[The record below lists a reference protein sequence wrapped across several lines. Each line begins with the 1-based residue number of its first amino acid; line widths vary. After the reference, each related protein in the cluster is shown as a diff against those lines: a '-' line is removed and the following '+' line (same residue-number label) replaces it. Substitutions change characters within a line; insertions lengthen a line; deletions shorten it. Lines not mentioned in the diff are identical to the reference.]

1 MKPVERA
8 LAVHLVMVMR
18 DMSLAAELGVVQGK
32 RMNAIGLLFNGH
44 IDTNPVS
51 EGWTVDPW
59 GGCYEGPVLLLSRA
73 PDLRDLSGGPVGA
86 PWFYRPPTKSCR
98 G

>member
-51 EGWTVDPW
+51 EGWI
-59 GGCYEGPVLLLSRA
+59 
-73 PDLRDLSGGPVGA
+73 
-86 PWFYRPPTKSCR
+86 R
-98 G
+98 GSLGRL

>member
-18 DMSLAAELGVVQGK
+18 DMSLAAELGVIQGK

-51 EGWTVDPW
+51 EGWIVDPW
-59 GGCYEGPVLLLSRA
+59 DDSNQGPVLVLSRA
-73 PDLRDLSGGPVGA
+73 PICG
-86 PWFYRPPTKSCR
+86 T
-98 G
+98 

>member
-8 LAVHLVMVMR
+8 LAVHLAMVMR

-32 RMNAIGLLFNGH
+32 RMNASGFLFNGH
-44 IDTNPVS
+44 IGTNPVS

-59 GGCYEGPVLLLSRA
+59 GGCNEGSILLLSRA
-73 PDLRDLSGGPVGA
+73 VICG
-86 PWFYRPPTKSCR
+86 T
-98 G
+98 

>member
-8 LAVHLVMVMR
+8 LADHLVMVMR

-51 EGWTVDPW
+51 EGWIVDPW
-59 GGCYEGPVLLLSRA
+59 DDSNQGPVLVLSRA
-73 PDLRDLSGGPVGA
+73 PICG
-86 PWFYRPPTKSCR
+86 T
-98 G
+98 